1 MLCACS
7 AFLIYLDLRWNSEIR
22 RVPSPQPFS
31 QKSWRTAVDIY
42 DRKEGTCGLRAAPFG
57 WHYLSFIWAE
67 EWFDHSHFFS
77 HNLLICFSFSNGT
90 FGFSWACPNSKG
102 EVLQPFHSYLQPHS
116 QPKVHRRL
124 APLLCRLRF
133 EPPSKTLYVSAVGEY
148 SLLSSSKSA
157 ETFLALVSTQFPG
170 IVISKVTSA
179 CEEAGG
185 PTLLFI
191 LPALIFFRI
200 FY

>member
-1 MLCACS
+1 MFAQTSSLISFGALC
-7 AFLIYLDLRWNSEIR
+7 L
-22 RVPSPQPFS
+22 
-31 QKSWRTAVDIY
+31 
-42 DRKEGTCGLRAAPFG
+42 
-57 WHYLSFIWAE
+57 
-67 EWFDHSHFFS
+67 
-77 HNLLICFSFSNGT
+77 
-90 FGFSWACPNSKG
+90 
-102 EVLQPFHSYLQPHS
+102 
-116 QPKVHRRL
+116 
-124 APLLCRLRF
+124 LRF

-157 ETFLALVSTQFPG
+157 ETFLALVLTQFPG

-191 LPALIFFRI
+191 LPALIFFFRI